1 MTAASL
7 RDTVLRDPDPSMR
20 EVGKLFLDLGF
31 EPLAHKKNILGVGE
45 IDLAFKLQRDGLLL
59 TFILEVSAH
68 SYDQSRKIDHFFSR
82 WSNPANLEVL
92 LKELRMTG
100 ARNLRAYVDLSRNS
114 DSDVSSVRH
123 HLGQVDYPN
132 HVLFKDDIEYFQSV
146 AESIGQWAKSDLLS
160 YLRVPM
166 LQTALRISA
175 IQFYLNDAPV
185 FCFVCDVRTLLDAC
199 YISRRLGDRRGY
211 QRALNQGRLR
221 NIEKEIADRKI
232 VAFPNSV
239 LINCEGILTNNPAPA
254 HDCPKQIEVTLPTAY
269 CSCCIVDGQH
279 RLLGFSKLSEA
290 ELSQRHLPVVA
301 FQKLPLDAEVKMFID
316 INSTQKRIDSNLIED
331 LKADFPWDP
340 SKNYREHSGSI
351 IVLIAREINKNGP
364 LRNRIYMG
372 GAKELRQNKITL
384 STFVS
389 VLRENQ
395 LIGGKGHLWQADP
408 VTKEIKE
415 PLEKTKGFFSSLL
428 RIFHAD
434 TGAGRFLLGNV
445 GLRIV
450 FRTVQVLERN
460 RVAGNTTIEAS
471 DLLEDLKHVLDDKII
486 EELETLYGGGGAVK
500 GSNRVIDTLQKRFPK
515 YKQFEIDFRHLSRQN
530 LSGLSLMQSKD

>member
-1 MTAASL
+1 M
-7 RDTVLRDPDPSMR
+7 RD
-20 EVGKLFLDLGF
+20 VGKLFLDLGF

-45 IDLAFKLQRDGLLL
+45 IDLVFKLQRDGLIF

-68 SYDQSRKIDHFFSR
+68 SYDQNRKIDHFFSR
-82 WSNPANLEVL
+82 WTNPGNLQIL
-92 LKELRMTG
+92 LKELQMTG
-100 ARNLRAYVDLSRNS
+100 ARNLRAYIDLSRNS
-114 DSDVSSVRH
+114 DSDLSSVQH
-123 HLGQVDYPN
+123 HLGEVDSLN
-132 HVLFKDDIEYFQSV
+132 HVLFKDDIDYFRSG
-146 AESIGQWAKSDLLS
+146 ADSIGQWAKSDLLS

-185 FCFVCDVRTLLDAC
+185 FSFVCDVRTLLDAC

-239 LINCEGILTNNPAPA
+239 LINCEGILTDNPVPA
-254 HDCPKQIEVTLPTAY
+254 HDCPKLIEVTLPTAY

-301 FQKLPLDAEVKMFID
+301 FQRLPLDAEVKMFID
-316 INSTQKRIDSNLIED
+316 INSKQKRIDSNLIED

-340 SKNYREHSGSI
+340 SSNSREHSGRI

-372 GAKELRQNKITL
+372 GAKEVRLSKITL
-384 STFVS
+384 STFVT

-395 LIGGKGHLWQADP
+395 LVGGKGHFWQSDP
-408 VTKEIKE
+408 SNKDISE
-415 PLEKTKGFFSSLL
+415 PLGKTKNFFSSLL
-428 RIFHAD
+428 RIFHSD
-434 TGAGRFLLGNV
+434 TDAGQFLLGNV

-460 RVAGNTTIEAS
+460 RVAGNSTISAS
-471 DLLEDLKHVLDDKII
+471 DLLEDLNQVLDDKMIR
-486 EELETLYGGGGAVK
+486 ELETLYGGGGGVK
-500 GSNRVIDTLQKRFPK
+500 GSNRVIEALQKTIPK
-515 YKQFEIDFRHLSRQN
+515 YLKLEVDFRHLARQDLRSLSRMTSN
-530 LSGLSLMQSKD
+530 C